1 MAGGVLVDLLERAD
15 ELTEVVPGELDVL
28 RDSAGGLQVGQR
40 LLEAVAVHAL
50 HDLAVHLDEAP
61 VRVVRE
67 ARVARRLGET
77 FDRDV
82 REPEVEDAVHHPRHR
97 DRGAAPDGDEERLVG
112 VPEALAGALLE
123 RCHVPRD
130 LVVEALWHV
139 STHRHVRAAGV
150 GRDRE
155 ARRDGDP
162 ELRHLGEP
170 DSLAAEE
177 LPPAARVLVE
187 VVHVAH
193 LRGESTRPRR
203 YAEPAWLCGRPRRRC
218 RQMRCR
224 WCTGGAS
231 S

>member
-15 ELTEVVPGELDVL
+15 ELAKVVRRELDVL
-28 RDSAGGLQVGQR
+28 RDPAGGLEVGQR
-40 LLEAVAVHAL
+40 LLEAVAVDAL

-61 VRVVRE
+61 VRVVGE
-67 ARVARRLGET
+67 PRVARRRGET

-82 REPEVEDAVHHPRHR
+82 REPEVEDGVHHPGHR
-97 DRGAAPDGDEERLVG
+97 DRGAAPDRDEKRVVG
-112 VPEALAGALLE
+112 VAEALAGALLE
-123 RCHVPRD
+123 RRDVPRD
-130 LVVEALWHV
+130 LVVEALGDV
-139 STHRHVRAAGV
+139 ATCRHVRAAGV

-155 ARRDGDP
+155 AGRDGDP

-193 LRGESTRPRR
+193 LRGESTRTRQR
-203 YAEPAWLCGRPRRRC
+203 AETRMVPW
-218 RQMRCR
+218 
-224 WCTGGAS
+224 S
-231 S
+231 SLP